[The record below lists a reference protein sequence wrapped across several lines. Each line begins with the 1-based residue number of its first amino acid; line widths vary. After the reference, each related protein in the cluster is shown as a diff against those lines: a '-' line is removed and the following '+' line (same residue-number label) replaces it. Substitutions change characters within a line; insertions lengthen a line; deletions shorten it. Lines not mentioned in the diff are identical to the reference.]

1 MKKIIL
7 LLLLLVS
14 GFVNAQS
21 EEQIKFDKDLRVK
34 FDSFKDTP
42 ITTEEGRSLV
52 INAVE
57 TISKY
62 TMDPILKVETK
73 EYLEKIKTQKLV
85 QNKQSDLSKLPPD
98 LLKKFNQYTDK
109 FSLITFLT
117 HKKTDNIYIG
127 VKNDVPYLKFK
138 IIYRGSDWVFMK
150 KIIFLIDGQNYEYI
164 PINVKRNVAVGSGVT
179 ETVEETVTENY
190 LPLMNAIANA
200 TSDIQ
205 VRFEGDKYRD
215 QIYYQKRM
223 SLPFKE
229 TLELYSYFK

>member
-7 LLLLLVS
+7 LLLLVS
-14 GFVNAQS
+14 GVMNGQS
-21 EEQIKFDKDLRVK
+21 EAQLKFDKDLRVK

-42 ITTEEGRSLV
+42 ITTEESRSLV

-62 TMDPILKVETK
+62 TMDPILKLETK

-109 FSLITFLT
+109 FSLTTFLT
-117 HKKTDNIYIG
+117 HKKTDNLYIA
-127 VKNDVPYLKFK
+127 VKNDIAYLKFK

-164 PINVKRNVAVGSGVT
+164 PIKVKRDVVIGSGVT
-179 ETVEETVTENY
+179 ETVEETVTDSY

-200 TSDIQ
+200 ISDIQ
-205 VRFEGDKYRD
+205 VRFEGDKYKD

-229 TLELYSYFK
+229 TLELYNLFK